1 MASERPGTFEEASQ
15 DPAGMSAVAGE
26 AVRHGL
32 RPAPAHGSFTGDAGG
47 HLARPCPA
55 QPGQRRARPTARP
68 PAAHPGSTA
77 HDFIIVGADPAGL
90 AAAVY
95 GASEGLATAVLE
107 TVAAG
112 GQAGTSPRIEN
123 YLGFPAGISGAE
135 LAERAVIQAG
145 KFGAQII
152 VPALAVAL
160 EQDDGRYAVR
170 LDDGTSLEGLAVLI
184 ATGARYRKLAL
195 PRLEEFEGVSVF
207 YAATPV
213 EARTCRDGPVAI
225 VGSGNSAGQAALYL
239 ARHTAR
245 VYLLVRGDDL
255 RKDMS
260 RYLADQLQR
269 DPGVEILPHT
279 EVRELVAEGELRGV
293 TAEDNQTG
301 QRRTLEARALFVFI
315 GADAHTG
322 WLGNQVALD
331 NDGFVLTGAI
341 LTAAEG
347 TTWPAA
353 LLFCSRPACPA
364 SSQPGTSEV
373 DRSSG

>member
-1 MASERPGTFEEASQ
+1 MASERPGTFEEASH

-32 RPAPAHGSFTGDAGG
+32 RPAPAHGSFTGDARG

-77 HDFIIVGADPAGL
+77 HDFIIVGAGPAGL

-107 TVAAG
+107 AVAAG

-123 YLGFPAGISGAE
+123 YLSFPAGISGAE

-184 ATGARYRKLAL
+184 ATGARYHKLAL
-195 PRLEEFEGVSVF
+195 PRLEEFERGERLLRRHPGGSPHLQGRPGGHRGKRQLGRPGGAVSRQARGKGV
-207 YAATPV
+207 P
-213 EARTCRDGPVAI
+213 ARP
-225 VGSGNSAGQAALYL
+225 
-239 ARHTAR
+239 
-245 VYLLVRGDDL
+245 
-255 RKDMS
+255 
-260 RYLADQLQR
+260 
-269 DPGVEILPHT
+269 
-279 EVRELVAEGELRGV
+279 
-293 TAEDNQTG
+293 
-301 QRRTLEARALFVFI
+301 RR
-315 GADAHTG
+315 
-322 WLGNQVALD
+322 
-331 NDGFVLTGAI
+331 
-341 LTAAEG
+341 
-347 TTWPAA
+347 
-353 LLFCSRPACPA
+353 
-364 SSQPGTSEV
+364 
-373 DRSSG
+373 